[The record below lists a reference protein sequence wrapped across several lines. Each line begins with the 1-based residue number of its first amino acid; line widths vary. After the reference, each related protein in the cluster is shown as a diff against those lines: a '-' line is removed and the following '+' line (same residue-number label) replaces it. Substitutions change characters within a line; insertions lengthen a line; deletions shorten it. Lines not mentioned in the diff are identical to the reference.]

1 MSSLWGYTGASRIS
15 NKFTVSTQSRTEAG
29 STQRQY
35 LRKSSHLRTGERG
48 TLCAYGDSVLPQDS
62 APKALQ
68 NPVASR
74 LLPVLQ
80 FKKSTALLTALLLL
94 LPACVFA
101 AGPGTSAATFL
112 KLGFGAR
119 PLGLGEAYVA
129 VADDA
134 AALHYNP
141 AGLAYGPSVGSRQSP
156 KLMEMMVSHSMHVQD
171 IRLSQMGLIKRPWG
185 VSITHLGVGGIE
197 RRSSETAAPEG
208 EFGASDLMMGF
219 SYARK
224 VLGVGVGGT
233 VKIIRQTI
241 GEYSASAYAV
251 DFGTLYRMKS
261 RPISLGFS
269 VTNLGTKVTFI
280 ERGSPLPLTVR
291 VGATYGLTPRFP
303 HALSAQIDLPRD
315 GGPILRLGM
324 EYLGFGPFALR
335 AGYRTSGVNQRSAAL
350 GRALGADGPGLS
362 EFYGMFMGVGFRSKM
377 GSMDY
382 ALLPFGELGN
392 AHRFSFTLR
401 FGMPPKKGKTGALP

>member
-1 MSSLWGYTGASRIS
+1 M
-15 NKFTVSTQSRTEAG
+15 
-29 STQRQY
+29 
-35 LRKSSHLRTGERG
+35 
-48 TLCAYGDSVLPQDS
+48 
-62 APKALQ
+62 
-68 NPVASR
+68 
-74 LLPVLQ
+74 LQ
-80 FKKSTALLTALLLL
+80 FKKLNALLSALLLG
-94 LPACVFA
+94 LPACTYA

-119 PLGLGEAYVA
+119 ALGLGEAYVS

-141 AGLAYGPSVGSRQSP
+141 AGLAYGPSAASRQSP
-156 KLMEMMVSHSMHVQD
+156 RLMEMMISHSVHIQE

-185 VSITHLGVGGIE
+185 VSITHLGLGGIE
-197 RRSSETAAPEG
+197 RRTSETAEPEG

-224 VLGVGVGGT
+224 INGVGVGGT

-261 RPISLGFS
+261 YPISLGLG

-280 ERGSPLPLTVR
+280 ERGFALPLIAR

-303 HALSAQIDLPRD
+303 HALSMQIDLPRD
-315 GGPILRLGM
+315 GGPVLRLGM

-335 AGYRTSGVNQRSAAL
+335 AGYRTSGVNQRRAAL
-350 GRALGADGPGLS
+350 GRALGIDGPGLS

-392 AHRFSFTLR
+392 THRFSFTLR
-401 FGMPPKKGKTGALP
+401 FGTPPKKGKTGALP